1 MSRYRKRRRDEAGRV
16 LFYSATPAAEARRGL
31 PDDVLQLAEELS
43 CRLCKVPVL
52 VVARQYH
59 ATLALAAECG
69 VGVLACCACLELA
82 CEHWERPVG
91 VVELEDQDVAR
102 RLAEFEGQRN

>member
-1 MSRYRKRRRDEAGRV
+1 
-16 LFYSATPAAEARRGL
+16 LFYSATPSAVARPGL
-31 PDDVLQLAEELS
+31 PADVVALAEELP
-43 CRLCKVPVL
+43 CALCKVAVL
-52 VVARQYH
+52 VVARQYRR
-59 ATLALAAECG
+59 AVALAAEHGAG
-69 VGVLACCACLELA
+69 VVLACRACLELA